1 MTANQLFNSPP
12 THTFTHII
20 HTSTHPTW
28 TCTHFYR
35 PVNTSFECKHCCYCC
50 QQCYNQEDTREPY
63 VRIEND
69 APDEPEVSPKGMSL
83 IPIETI
89 FQMSRHWKHFTTQPH
104 SIETPTGSQDTH
116 LLSPSEES
124 VLKEQPK
131 AVTYGST
138 KNDDSQPVQQSITVD
153 HDSSDEIAQP
163 AAFTESA
170 TEKTRHPSLHLQS
183 EELRSQSKVSQ
194 APVLI
199 EDDDQSHP
207 SLQFSLHYDIQR
219 CTMTVHLQEASN
231 LPAKDRSGT
240 SDPFVVMHLHPN
252 KEEIFESKIVYKTL
266 NPVFDQSF
274 EFHNLQLDD
283 LHRQS
288 LVFRIYDHDRFS
300 KNDMIGGIV
309 LPLKDVDVYGVV
321 YNMRVDEKVEN
332 FRSV

>member
-1 MTANQLFNSPP
+1 MSNSISRVPVEKIFKIP
-12 THTFTHII
+12 QQWKTFI
-20 HTSTHPTW
+20 
-28 TCTHFYR
+28 
-35 PVNTSFECKHCCYCC
+35 
-50 QQCYNQEDTREPY
+50 
-63 VRIEND
+63 
-69 APDEPEVSPKGMSL
+69 
-83 IPIETI
+83 
-89 FQMSRHWKHFTTQPH
+89 TQPH
-104 SIETPTGSQDTH
+104 HNTAPYSWQEMQ
-116 LLSPSEES
+116 LLSTSEDS
-124 VLKEQPK
+124 VVREQPK
-131 AVTYGST
+131 AVTYDHT
-138 KNDDSQPVQQSITVD
+138 KGDHYQSAPERRLTIG
-153 HDSSDEIAQP
+153 SSDELTR
-163 AAFTESA
+163 AAKFTESA
-170 TEKTRHPSLHLQS
+170 IIKGGSLPSSSRS
-183 EELRSQSKVSQ
+183 EPFSSQFSQ
-194 APVLI
+194 VPQLPVLV
-199 EDDDQSHP
+199 EEGDDQSYP

-219 CTMTVHLQEASN
+219 RTMTVHLQDASN

-321 YNMRVDEKVEN
+321 YRMRVDERVEN